1 MHLEVI
7 FYLPGLCPEAE
18 SAAHIFLPLAKAC
31 SNEENGYTVAKIKI
45 RCRRE
50 LVTVVGNTTSPLPG
64 QILKMKGEWA
74 NHPKFGEQFKSV
86 FCECSVPATSAGI
99 QKYLGSGLIKGIG
112 PVMAKRIVSRFR
124 DDTLDVI
131 ENQTDKLTEVEGIG
145 EKRIEMI
152 KNAWQEQ
159 KEIHQVMLFLQSH
172 GVSATY
178 ATKIFKTYGND
189 SIQVVQ
195 ENPYRLATDIFGI
208 GFVTADKIA
217 QKLGFSIE
225 SEFRIQAG
233 ILYVL
238 HQLSDE
244 GHVYYPRQ
252 ELISKCVEVLEV
264 SSSLVDNALAHL
276 NADHKV
282 VIENLAA
289 SEEGQIREAIYLAK
303 YHFSETSIAK
313 KIKRL
318 LQAPKSICQVDT
330 AKALDWVQKTY
341 SISLAEKQAQAVRK
355 ALQDKLLV
363 ITGGPGTSK
372 SFLLNAI
379 LRIVSKMQAKVLLA
393 APTGRA
399 AKRMNEVTGFEA
411 KTIHRLLE
419 FDFQKKGFKKDEE
432 YPLNCDLLI
441 IDEMSM
447 VDTILMHHLLKAVRL
462 DTTLIMVGDVHQ
474 LSSVGAGNVLKDI
487 INSGAVPVV
496 ELNEI
501 FRQARESSIIV
512 NAHLI
517 NQGQFPRLKPRQDK
531 LDDFFFMQE
540 EDPEK
545 VLEKIKFIVTER
557 IPKRFKLD
565 PVTDVQIISPMNKG
579 VVGVSNLN
587 TRLQEYLN
595 PGGQELVRGG
605 KTFREGD
612 KVMQIKNNYDKE
624 VFNGDI
630 GKIIKLDLEMQEMKV
645 RFEDRVVACEYADLD
660 ELVLAYAV
668 SIHKSQGSDYPAV
681 VIPLLTQHYIMLQRN
696 LIYTGITRGKKLMVA
711 IGTKKALAIAVNN
724 AKTQQRYTFLAGRLK
739 LNG

>member
-1 MHLEVI
+1 MAATKSPNLE
-7 FYLPGLCPEAE
+7 
-18 SAAHIFLPLAKAC
+18 FLQGQIERITYT
-31 SNEENGYTVAKIKI
+31 NEENGYTVAKVKV
-45 RCRRE
+45 RSRRD
-50 LVTVVGNTTSPLPG
+50 LVTVIGHMTSPLPG
-64 QILKMKGEWA
+64 QVLKMKGEWT
-74 NHPKFGEQFKSV
+74 NHPKFGEQFKAV

-99 QKYLGSGLIKGIG
+99 QRYLGSGLIKGIG
-112 PVMAKRIVSRFR
+112 PVMAKRIVARFG

-131 ENQTDKLTEVEGIG
+131 ESETEKLTEVEGIG

-152 KNAWQEQ
+152 KKAWEEQ
-159 KEIHQVMLFLQSH
+159 KEIREVMLFLQGH

-178 ATKIFKTYGND
+178 ASKIFKAYGKEA
-189 SIQVVQ
+189 IQVVQ

-208 GFVTADKIA
+208 GFVTADNIA
-217 QKLGFSIE
+217 RKLGFTLE

-244 GHVYYPRQ
+244 GHVFYPRPD
-252 ELISKCVEVLEV
+252 LISKCTEILEV
-264 SSSLVDNALAHL
+264 ETALVDKCLAEL
-276 NADHKV
+276 SAQQKV
-282 VIENLAA
+282 VIEGLTTPV
-289 SEEGQIREAIYLAK
+289 EESLEAVYLAK
-303 YHFSETSIAK
+303 YHFSEKSIARK
-313 KIKRL
+313 LTQLRS
-318 LQAPKSICQVDT
+318 APKSIRKVDT
-330 AKALDWVQKTY
+330 DKALDWVQKTH
-341 SISLAEKQAQAVRK
+341 SMSLAKKQAEAVRR
-355 ALQDKLLV
+355 ALEDKILV
-363 ITGGPGTSK
+363 ITGGPGTGK

-379 LRIVSKMQAKVLLA
+379 LKIVSRLKAKIVLA

-399 AKRMNEVTGFEA
+399 AKRMNEATGFEA

-419 FDFQKKGFKKDEE
+419 FDFQKGGFKKDEE
-432 YPLNCDLLI
+432 HPLNCDLLI
-441 IDEMSM
+441 VDEMSM
-447 VDTILMHHLLKAVRL
+447 VDTVLMHHLLKAVRL
-462 DTTLIMVGDVHQ
+462 DTTLIMVGDVNQ
-474 LSSVGAGNVLKDI
+474 LPSVGAGNVLKDI

-517 NQGQFPRLKPRQDK
+517 NQGQFPRLTPRQDK

-545 VLEKIKFIVTER
+545 VLDKIKYIVMQR
-557 IPKRFKLD
+557 IPKRFRLD
-565 PVTDVQIISPMNKG
+565 PVSQVQVISPMNRG

-587 TRLQEYLN
+587 SELQACLN
-595 PGGQELVRGG
+595 PKGQELARGG
-605 KTFREGD
+605 RTFREGD

-630 GKIIKLDLEMQEMKV
+630 GRIIKLDLEMQEIKV
-645 RFEDRVVACEYADLD
+645 RFDDRVVAYEYADLD

-696 LIYTGITRGKKLMVA
+696 LIYTGITRGKSLVVV
-711 IGTKKALAIAVNN
+711 IGAKKALAIAVNN
-724 AKTQQRYTFLAGRLK
+724 AKTQQRYTFLDGRLK
-739 LNG
+739 G